1 MTEWNKGDLDS
12 FLIEITADI
21 LKFKDDKGEY
31 LVEKIRD
38 AAGQVS
44 HSNASL
50 LLNLLFALI
59 TERYWKMDGYFSS

>member
-44 HSNASL
+44 LSNVTVTK
-50 LLNLLFALI
+50 LI
-59 TERYWKMDGYFSS
+59 VAMVTERYWEMDCYFSS